1 MSSNSN
7 FIQKA
12 FDITRENLILAQPL
26 IIFMIVLSFTLA
38 GLAMQSNKITYY
50 VFAVANI
57 LLSTAFVAGW
67 FYMIKQGIY
76 FNKRIENG
84 EYRKPEERASASF
97 ALGKEFFP
105 GVGEYFLPATFTTA
119 VYLVVAAIVT
129 FLIYKAGIHFL
140 PNPDIDINKL
150 YAASNSTPA
159 EMKNF
164 VLSLSFEQIKAL
176 NLWIY
181 YIGLSFFIFSF
192 LTLFWFPAVFDIN
205 SEKKEFFLFTPFL
218 AFKRNIV
225 FIFKNFLGS
234 FGIMLFLLFLN
245 TILSLFSV
253 IFNLNIILAII
264 GLLVSFYFMTYV
276 VVLIFLYYETRKN

>member
-1 MSSNSN
+1 
-7 FIQKA
+7 
-12 FDITRENLILAQPL
+12 
-26 IIFMIVLSFTLA
+26 
-38 GLAMQSNKITYY
+38 
-50 VFAVANI
+50 
-57 LLSTAFVAGW
+57 
-67 FYMIKQGIY
+67 
-76 FNKRIENG
+76 
-84 EYRKPEERASASF
+84 
-97 ALGKEFFP
+97 
-105 GVGEYFLPATFTTA
+105 
-119 VYLVVAAIVT
+119 
-129 FLIYKAGIHFL
+129 
-140 PNPDIDINKL
+140 
-150 YAASNSTPA
+150 
-159 EMKNF
+159 MKNF